1 MARARVRAPYS
12 AWALGKR
19 PILGGVSGV
28 THAMTVTAPTT
39 AEIRV
44 VVVDD
49 HRTFA
54 ELLALALRA
63 QPDMDCIGIAHSVEQ
78 ALHLLGALSP
88 DLVVMD
94 VQLGDGDGIA
104 ATAQLTKTFPDL
116 RVVVLTAI
124 VNPSLMRRAL
134 EAGACALLRKDG
146 ALEEMLHAL
155 RSAQRGGFAVHPE
168 LLMELVK
175 NNPAIPL
182 PSLTE
187 RERQVLQ
194 LLAAAE
200 DTRSIARELG
210 ISVST
215 CRGYVK
221 NLLAKLGAH
230 SQLEA
235 VVIAMRHGLIYAGSP
250 D

>member
-1 MARARVRAPYS
+1 MTLATAVT
-12 AWALGKR
+12 
-19 PILGGVSGV
+19 VS
-28 THAMTVTAPTT
+28 TTVST
-39 AEIRV
+39 RV

-63 QPDMDCIGIAHSVEQ
+63 EPDFDCVGTAHSIEA
-78 ALHLLGALSP
+78 ALRMLGALTP
-88 DLVVMD
+88 DLVIMD

-104 ATAQLTKTFPDL
+104 ATAELTKTFPDL

-134 EAGACALLRKDG
+134 DAGACALLRKDG
-146 ALEEMLHAL
+146 ALDEMLHTL
-155 RSAQRGGFAVHPE
+155 RSARRGGFAVHPG
-168 LLMELVK
+168 LLMELVR
-175 NNPAIPL
+175 NNPPIP
-182 PSLTE
+182 PPPLTD
-187 RERQVLQ
+187 REGQVLQ
-194 LLAAAE
+194 RLAEAGDA
-200 DTRSIARELG
+200 RSIARDLG

-235 VVIAMRHGLIYAGSP
+235 VVIAMRHGLIYAGPP

>member
-1 MARARVRAPYS
+1 MA
-12 AWALGKR
+12 W
-19 PILGGVSGV
+19 V
-28 THAMTVTAPTT
+28 THASAVTALTSAAT
-39 AEIRV
+39 RV

-54 ELLALALRA
+54 ELLALALSA
-63 QPDMDCIGIAHSVEQ
+63 EPDLDCIGTAHSVEQ
-78 ALHLLGALSP
+78 ALNMLGAMGP
-88 DLVVMD
+88 DLVIMD
-94 VQLGDGDGIA
+94 VRLGDGDGIA
-104 ATAQLTKTFPDL
+104 ATAQMTKMFPDL

-124 VNPSLMRRAL
+124 VSPSLMRRAL
-134 EAGACALLRKDG
+134 DAGACALLRKDG
-146 ALEEMLHAL
+146 ALDEMLHAL
-155 RSAQRGGFAVHPE
+155 RSAQRGEFAVHPG
-168 LLMELVK
+168 LLMELVRHD
-175 NNPAIPL
+175 PPIPP

-187 RERQVLQ
+187 REHQVLQ
-194 LLAAAE
+194 RLAAAE

-235 VVIAMRHGLIYAGSP
+235 VVIAMRHGLIYAGPP

>member
-1 MARARVRAPYS
+1 MV
-12 AWALGKR
+12 AWGSDLFL
-19 PILGGVSGV
+19 PGGVEWL
-28 THAMTVTAPTT
+28 TRAMALTVSMVEAT
-39 AEIRV
+39 RV

-54 ELLALALRA
+54 DLLALALRA
-63 QPDMDCIGIAHSVEQ
+63 EPDLECIGTAHNVEQ
-78 ALHLLGALSP
+78 AMNMVGALGP
-88 DLVVMD
+88 DLVIMD

-104 ATAQLTKTFPDL
+104 ATALLTERFPDL
-116 RVVVLTAI
+116 RVVVLTAN
-124 VNPSLMRRAL
+124 VSQSLMRRAFD
-134 EAGACALLRKDG
+134 AGACALLRKDG
-146 ALEEMLHAL
+146 ALDEMLHAL
-155 RSAQRGGFAVHPE
+155 RNAQRGEFVVHPG

-175 NNPAIPL
+175 TSPPLPA

-194 LLAAAE
+194 RLAAAE
-200 DTRSIARELG
+200 DARTIARELG

-235 VVIAMRHGLIYAGSP
+235 VVIAMRHGLINAGTL